1 MFLYIERNSGGYN
14 VDKYCFVVDL
24 VNKKLK
30 QFPNKIRN
38 KEEIL
43 EIIEKFKKNNNKD
56 EFCFSTPNL
65 LNGVENIE
73 LSNYINSNYNARNIV
88 YLINNNNIQK
98 IYEQNNKKRV
108 PLNEQICHEIE
119 QLMFVCGTRRVSMYC
134 E

>member
-24 VNKKLK
+24 LNKKLK
-30 QFPNKIRN
+30 QFPSKTRN

-43 EIIEKFKKNNNKD
+43 EIIELFKNCDNKE
-56 EFCFSTPNL
+56 EFCFSIPNL
-65 LNGVENIE
+65 INGVENIK
-73 LSNYINSNYNARNIV
+73 LSNYINNNSNMKNIV
-88 YLINNNNIQK
+88 YLITNNNIKK

-119 QLMFVCGTRRVSMYC
+119 QLMFVCGARRVSMYC